1 MQPPLWPQL
10 LLQVILIAIN
20 AYFAATEIAV
30 ISLNEA
36 VIRHQAEEG
45 DKKAARLLHIVEQPT
60 GFLSTIQIGITLAG
74 FLGSAFAADNLAG
87 RLSQWF
93 AAQYALT
100 AAAEAAVHTLS
111 VILITIIL
119 SFFTLVFGELVPKR
133 VAMKKSEQ
141 VARFTCGV
149 VAFLAAVMRPLI
161 WLLTVSTNAVL
172 RLVHIDPN
180 EEDDEVSEEGIRMMV
195 DIGEEKGAIQAGE
208 KEMIENIFEFD
219 NMTAGD
225 VMIHRTDMVMLWVDD
240 TAEEIAQDTSR
251 DGVELYYLPAE
262 GAQANQKY
270 ALVIGGNAIV
280 VSAEIR
286 EGISTAWNLHEMGYP
301 VFVLRYRIG
310 MKASNN
316 APLQDVVRAVQYI
329 TEHAGQFG
337 VQAEDY
343 AIVSYS
349 SGGQIAGLFGT
360 DAVGYKNYGL
370 PKPGAML
377 LGYPVNTFL
386 EFKPVYNI
394 LLDPGV
400 CKQRYYKMTL
410 SDYITPDYPPT
421 YHWYGKNDMTLMTMC
436 WSAQGPVLEKA
447 LARNHVTH
455 IYHVYDDAPHAVA
468 AGKGTD
474 AEGWL
479 NEAVAF
485 WEEQVG

>member
-1 MQPPLWPQL
+1 MRKRLRTVMFGIGLMILLAQP
-10 LLQVILIAIN
+10 A
-20 AYFAATEIAV
+20 F
-30 ISLNEA
+30 
-36 VIRHQAEEG
+36 AEELG
-45 DKKAARLLHIVEQPT
+45 QANITPRTKMAEIRSNPSIVGAGIYTYSLDQDRVLDRMYWDAQPLSRLSNHWTAQD
-60 GFLSTIQIGITLAG
+60 
-74 FLGSAFAADNLAG
+74 AADGLNYLIRTYNAG
-87 RLSQWF
+87 Q
-93 AAQYALT
+93 
-100 AAAEAAVHTLS
+100 
-111 VILITIIL
+111 
-119 SFFTLVFGELVPKR
+119 R
-133 VAMKKSEQ
+133 VT
-141 VARFTCGV
+141 F
-149 VAFLAAVMRPLI
+149 PLY
-161 WLLTVSTNAVL
+161 
-172 RLVHIDPN
+172 
-180 EEDDEVSEEGIRMMV
+180 
-195 DIGEEKGAIQAGE
+195 
-208 KEMIENIFEFD
+208 
-219 NMTAGD
+219 
-225 VMIHRTDMVMLWVDD
+225 

-386 EFKPVYNI
+386 ELKPVYNI

>member
-1 MQPPLWPQL
+1 MFGIGLMILLAQP
-10 LLQVILIAIN
+10 A
-20 AYFAATEIAV
+20 F
-30 ISLNEA
+30 
-36 VIRHQAEEG
+36 AEELG
-45 DKKAARLLHIVEQPT
+45 QANITPRTKMAEIRSNPGIVGAGIYTYSLDQDRVLDRMYWDAQP
-60 GFLSTIQIGITLAG
+60 LSCLSNHWTAQD
-74 FLGSAFAADNLAG
+74 AADGLN
-87 RLSQWF
+87 
-93 AAQYALT
+93 
-100 AAAEAAVHTLS
+100 
-111 VILITIIL
+111 
-119 SFFTLVFGELVPKR
+119 
-133 VAMKKSEQ
+133 
-141 VARFTCGV
+141 
-149 VAFLAAVMRPLI
+149 
-161 WLLTVSTNAVL
+161 
-172 RLVHIDPN
+172 
-180 EEDDEVSEEGIRMMV
+180 
-195 DIGEEKGAIQAGE
+195 
-208 KEMIENIFEFD
+208 
-219 NMTAGD
+219 
-225 VMIHRTDMVMLWVDD
+225 
-240 TAEEIAQDTSR
+240 
-251 DGVELYYLPAE
+251 YLPAE